1 MTATLINCESESTG
15 VTTAYK
21 GMQAGVRGWKDFN
34 TIAKKF
40 IRCQYTILNCIRIE
54 PMMVLVTP
62 L

>member
-40 IRCQYTILNCIRIE
+40 VRGQW
-54 PMMVLVTP
+54 
-62 L
+62 